1 MSEPISAV
9 KAARARLEQ
18 RLAAKG
24 ITIAAEIDPEFGTLD
39 ETETWWVQHFEWL
52 KQHGYLLRPRYRP
65 GWQPSWRTGKDSYW
79 KYEDGHATRSG
90 YIMDAT
96 RMSDSLVVAMKHL
109 SPSNRRQDGHE
120 ESVVTLFSNESHN
133 ANPLNH
139 CVRVLDVLTVPGNNN
154 GKILVM
160 VWMREVMDPS
170 FRTISAAL
178 LQRNDRS
185 DSRFRSRV
193 LVLNEI
199 WLCMQGLQ
207 YMHRNNVAHR
217 DCSDNNMV
225 MDARAMYPR
234 QWHPSVPKKRYDWSG
249 RVLHHSRTRC
259 PPKYYLI
266 DFGFS
271 CQYDPSQPR
280 PLESAIMSGGYCP
293 PEAEAETPCDPFAT
307 DVFLLGNMMNTSFL
321 EGDEEFRRPGIHG
334 LEFFKELVDDMMADD
349 PTERPTM
356 DEVASR
362 FSAIVQKQPWWK
374 LRARAA
380 KKNEFVILKPFRTL
394 HHILWTTSMILM
406 LKPAIPCPRP

>member
-1 MSEPISAV
+1 MSEPMSRGE
-9 KAARARLEQ
+9 AARASLER
-18 RLAAKG
+18 RLAAEG
-24 ITIAAEIDPEFGTLD
+24 ITIAPEIDPESRTLD
-39 ETETWWVQHFEWL
+39 RSETWWAQHFEWL
-52 KQHGYLLRPRYRP
+52 KEHGYLLRPRYRP
-65 GWQPSWRTGKDSYW
+65 GWQPSWRAGKDSYW
-79 KYEDGHATRSG
+79 KYEDGHDTNSA
-90 YIMDAT
+90 YIMDAI

-120 ESVVTLFSNESHN
+120 ESVATLFSDECHN
-133 ANPLNH
+133 SNPLNH
-139 CVRVLDVLTVPGNNN
+139 CVRILDVLTVPGNNN

-170 FRTISAAL
+170 FRTIGE
-178 LQRNDRS
+178 
-185 DSRFRSRV
+185 V
-193 LVLNEI
+193 LHFLKEMI
-199 WLCMQGLQ
+199 EGLQ

-217 DCSDNNMV
+217 DCSINNMA
-225 MDARAMYPR
+225 MDARTMYHR

-249 RVLHHSRTRC
+249 RALHHSRTRC

-293 PEAEAETPCDPFAT
+293 PEAKEETPCDPFAT
-307 DVFLLGNMMNTSFL
+307 DVFLLGNMMETSFL
-321 EGDEEFRRPGIHG
+321 EGDEEFRCPGIHG
-334 LEFFKELVDDMMADD
+334 LEFLEGLVEAMMADN

-362 FSAIVQKQPWWK
+362 FSAIVQKLPWWK

-380 KKNEFVILKPFRTL
+380 KKNEFMILKPFRAL
-394 HHILWTTSMILM
+394 HHILWTFSMMLM
-406 LKPAIPCPRP
+406 LKPAIPSSKC